1 MKIKET
7 VKKAKDKVV
16 DFYQDHKEGIVTG
29 AIFGSGLAITGIA
42 CHITGQSKGVLKG
55 YAAGL
60 EDGERYGRQRGFGI
74 GIDDAIMLVSDNTDM
89 SNKEVLD
96 LFDEH
101 CGDYGFSNKKEN

>member
-16 DFYQDHKEGIVTG
+16 TFCQDHESGIVTG
-29 AIFGSGLAITGIA
+29 AIVGVGCFVTGVAGI
-42 CHITGQSKGVLKG
+42 IMGQSNGIIKG
-55 YAAGL
+55 YALGM
-60 EDGERYGRQRGFGI
+60 EDGERYGRQRGFNKGM
-74 GIDDAIMLVSDNTDM
+74 DNAIMLVSDNTDM

-101 CGDYGFSNKKEN
+101 CGDYGITKKEVN